1 MDTANL
7 QAIRESFGR
16 VVYSHKTHEK
26 DCEMANRRARATK
39 WVNLILTTLTSCSL
53 VTDIFS
59 QSPSLPYI
67 SATLAALTLAFVIFQ
82 LSFNPEEV
90 AEKHRQAAKELWY
103 IREKYLCL
111 LVDIKNGSLS
121 DETVIKRRDALIDE
135 LKLIYNFAPP
145 TSSAAYKTAQKALKI
160 SEELTFTNKE
170 IDQFLPEALWINQ

>member
-1 MDTANL
+1 MDNANL

-26 DCEMANRRARATK
+26 DCEMANQKARATK
-39 WVNLILTTLTSCSL
+39 WVNLTLTTLTSGSL

-67 SATLAALTLAFVIFQ
+67 SAALAALTLAFVIFQ

-103 IREKYLCL
+103 IREKYVNL

-121 DETVIKRRDALIDE
+121 DETVTKRRDALIEE
-135 LKLIYNFAPP
+135 LKLIYKFAPP
-145 TSSAAYKTAQKALKI
+145 TSSAAYKAAQKALKI
-160 SEELTFTNKE
+160 NEELTLKTM
-170 IDQFLPEALWINQ
+170 